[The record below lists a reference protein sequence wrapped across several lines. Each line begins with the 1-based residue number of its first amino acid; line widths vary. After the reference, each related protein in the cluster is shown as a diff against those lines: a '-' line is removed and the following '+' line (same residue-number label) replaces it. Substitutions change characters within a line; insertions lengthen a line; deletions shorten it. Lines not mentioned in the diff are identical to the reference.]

1 MRQSNRSR
9 FHRELST
16 EVSPGSCQL
25 ISNEGANMA
34 RRSPQKVQQGKEEN
48 YLKFVRVFRLRPVR
62 SESELDRAI
71 EVIDSLVIRDHL
83 DSGQEDYLD
92 VLGDLV
98 HKYEADHEP
107 IAAVSDADMVR
118 FLLESS
124 EMAQAELAKQ
134 SGVAEST
141 ISEILAGKR
150 KLSRRHIAGLSRV
163 FHVSPAVF
171 FPEAVEMTTSNAEG

>member
-1 MRQSNRSR
+1 
-9 FHRELST
+9 
-16 EVSPGSCQL
+16 
-25 ISNEGANMA
+25 MA
-34 RRSPQKVQQGKEEN
+34 RRSPQKVQRSKDDR
-48 YLKFVRVFRLRPVR
+48 YLKLVRAFPLRPIR
-62 SESELDRAI
+62 TDTELDCAI
-71 EVIDSLVIRDHL
+71 EVIDSLIARDDL
-83 DSGQEDYLD
+83 DQGQEDYLD

-124 EMAQAELAKQ
+124 DMAQAELAKQ

-171 FPEAVEMTTSNAEG
+171 FPEAAVSCGLGVTDERF